1 MVQNLAKSPL
11 TWSIGGVG
19 AIAIAVIMAAYLGQ
33 PPDPDPDLA
42 AASDAASGTTPN
54 STPDGLSSSLWQQGT
69 ALGWQAAVAAQ
80 TAQTQA
86 EWQQVVVLWGQA
98 IVPLGRV
105 PKDSSQYAQAQAKV
119 AEYQANQAIAET
131 RRARARAEAVI
142 PVNPSLQTALSA
154 APIPFT
160 FAPGSAAMAAS
171 ATVTGRSADGL
182 AAVELA
188 GNRATL
194 VVPRS
199 DQNGALTMT
208 QVVYASQFLAIA
220 APAAPSQPWLLE
232 SLRNVQRDRPPT
244 IPVGTP
250 VTVSVGP
257 ETLVITTVS
266 QP

>member
-1 MVQNLAKSPL
+1 MVQNLVKSPL

-19 AIAIAVIMAAYLGQ
+19 AIAIVIILASYLGQ
-33 PPDPDPDLA
+33 TPDPDPDPDPGLA
-42 AASDAASGTTPN
+42 PG
-54 STPDGLSSSLWQQGT
+54 STLDGLSSSLWQQGT

-86 EWQQVVVLWGQA
+86 EWQQVVALWGQA

-105 PKDSSQYAQAQAKV
+105 PGGDPNYAQAQAKV
-119 AEYQANQAIAET
+119 AEYQANQAIAEV
-131 RRARARAEAVI
+131 RRARARAEAVS
-142 PVNPSLQTALSA
+142 PVAPALQKALSA
-154 APIPFT
+154 APIPFA
-160 FAPGSAAMAAS
+160 FAPSPTAKAATT
-171 ATVTGRSADGL
+171 TVTGRSADGL
-182 AAVELA
+182 ATVELA
-188 GNRATL
+188 DNRATL

-220 APAAPSQPWLLE
+220 APAVPSQPWLLE